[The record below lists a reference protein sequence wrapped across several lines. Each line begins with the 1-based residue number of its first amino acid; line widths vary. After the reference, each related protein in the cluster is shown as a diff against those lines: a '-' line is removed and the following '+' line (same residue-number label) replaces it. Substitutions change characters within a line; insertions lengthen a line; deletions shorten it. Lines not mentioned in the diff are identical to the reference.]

1 MDSLSIGAGVIAVG
15 QAGDRLERVFA
26 HIKPQLATS
35 QEIDTP
41 VTEVDYVKIALR
53 TTQGGSL
60 KLSISRPSGLSEM
73 FEECMGNT
81 LELEG

>member
-26 HIKPQLATS
+26 HIKFQPAAP

-41 VTEVDYVKIALR
+41 VTEVDYMKIALK
-53 TTQGGSL
+53 TMQGGSI
-60 KLSISRPSGLSEM
+60 KLSISRPPGMSRM
-73 FEECMGNT
+73 FEACMANT